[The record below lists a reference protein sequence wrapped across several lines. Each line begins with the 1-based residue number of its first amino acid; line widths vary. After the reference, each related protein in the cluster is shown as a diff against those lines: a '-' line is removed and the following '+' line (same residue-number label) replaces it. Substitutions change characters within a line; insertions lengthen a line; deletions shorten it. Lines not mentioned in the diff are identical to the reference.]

1 MMWGVIWILFMSFL
15 VFGIFTGI
23 GWSYWLYNLYCVF
36 GVILFGIYIL
46 FDTQMIIGGK
56 RLQLSMDDYV
66 IGALILYIDIIQMF
80 LYLLSLFGRR
90 WNSTITW
97 LSFKPKIDIFIKL
110 INLFIYLFCIVFM
123 FCLMKAD
130 LYLTNS
136 ISQCLTYNNV
146 ILILYKSSSMDQY
159 KLEYEKGSGTFSVV
173 FTAIS
178 LKTGKHVAIKCMKK
192 KFDSL

>member
-1 MMWGVIWILFMSFL
+1 MWGVIWILFMSFL

>member
-80 LYLLSLFGRR
+80 LYLLALLGRR
-90 WNSTITW
+90 WNSVITW
-97 LSFKPKIDIFIKL
+97 LSFNLKSKYLSIYKFYIIFI
-110 INLFIYLFCIVFM
+110 LFSMRSFLF
-123 FCLMKAD
+123 
-130 LYLTNS
+130 LTNS